1 MIHFLVIN
9 KTNSEHAASLR
20 VFIKTSG
27 QKNLDE
33 LTSDFSLTFPNE
45 LYSEKVRL
53 R

>member
-9 KTNSEHAASLR
+9 KTNSENAASLR
-20 VFIKTSG
+20 VLSRHQAK
-27 QKNLDE
+27 KNLDE
-33 LTSDFSLTFPNE
+33 LTSDFSLTFPKE